1 MSLLVNVRV
10 CARVGRARKEKKEK
24 HARARHP
31 ALAHI
36 LWHIYHQA
44 QNSLRF
50 NGALPLTLNN

>member
-1 MSLLVNVRV
+1 MSLLINVRV
-10 CARVGRARKEKKEK
+10 R
-24 HARARHP
+24 ARARGVPEESARAHHP